1 MTDRI
6 SVSKTAPS
14 TAFYLEADR
23 ISQSIEGNYTTVRC
37 YLRCVN
43 TGSTSSFSNFAGDQI
58 GSIDGIGEFG
68 RHSGTPFLPIGVAGG
83 ATRWRDG
90 PFDVN
95 IPHNPDGTRG
105 AITLRQGLYYD
116 SGTVAQDN
124 TASFNDFPA
133 IPRGPSVEFD
143 GAWAQGL
150 VAVEFEGAWA
160 TGLMYA
166 EFDGAWEL
174 VAG

>member
-6 SVSKTAPS
+6 SVSKTSPS
-14 TAFYLEADR
+14 TGFYLEADR
-23 ISQSIEGNYTTVRC
+23 ISQSVAGNYTKVRC

-43 TGSTSSFSNFAGDQI
+43 LGNTSSFSGFPGDQI

-68 RHSGTPFLPIGVAGG
+68 RRSGNPFLPSGVGNG
-83 ATRWRDG
+83 VTRWRIG

-95 IPHNPDGTRG
+95 VPHNADGTRG

-116 SGTVAQDN
+116 GGGVAQDN

-143 GAWAQGL
+143 GAWAASQL
-150 VAVEFEGAWA
+150 QV
-160 TGLMYA
+160 
-166 EFDGAWEL
+166 EFDGAWETAL
-174 VAG
+174 TYVEFDGAWVLAS